1 MVIDFLLFGII
12 VGLAAGLSPGP
23 LTTLVLSETLKN
35 GKKEGIQV
43 AVSPLISESP
53 IILFVLVILS
63 SVAENYIIIGAI
75 SMLGACFLV
84 YLGLSNLTT
93 NTEESKED
101 LRKDNALLRGITTNL
116 LNPNAY
122 MFWLTIGG
130 PRIIESVQVHI
141 SATILFI
148 LGFYTMLVGSKIA
161 IAIVVNKSRTLVRS
175 KYYVYIIRALGIVL
189 IAFALIFVRDALE
202 YAGFSRSYVQL
213 PNSSLLNFTS

>member
-1 MVIDFLLFGII
+1 MVVESLLFGII

-23 LTTLVLSETLKN
+23 LTALVLSETLKN

-43 AVSPLISESP
+43 AISPLISESP

-63 SVAENYIIIGAI
+63 SVAGNYIVIAAI
-75 SMLGACFLV
+75 SMLGACFLI

-93 NTEESKED
+93 NAKESKEG
-101 LRKDNALLRGITTNL
+101 LGEENALLRGITTNL

-130 PRIIESVQVHI
+130 PRVIESVHVHI

-148 LGFYTMLVGSKIA
+148 LGFYMMLVGSKTA
-161 IAIVVNKSRTLVRS
+161 IAIVVDKSKTLVRS

-189 IAFALIFVRDALE
+189 IAFALIFVKEALE
-202 YAGFSRSYVQL
+202 FVGIL
-213 PNSSLLNFTS
+213 